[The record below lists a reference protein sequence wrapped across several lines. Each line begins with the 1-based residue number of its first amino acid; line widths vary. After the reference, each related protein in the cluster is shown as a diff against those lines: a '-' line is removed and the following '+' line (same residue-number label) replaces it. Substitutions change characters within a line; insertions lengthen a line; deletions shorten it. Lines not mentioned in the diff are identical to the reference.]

1 MGTKERK
8 ERERTER
15 RETIIDAAEEVINEK
30 GFDAATVDEIAER
43 AELGKGT
50 LYLYFKSKAS
60 IYLAISERGS
70 KILNSEMAKILTLDL
85 TGLEMLR
92 KLGEKYLKFIQTNPI
107 YFNAFAFYENM
118 MDQEKLAES
127 EIAQNCEKHAR
138 EAMTYIVRSLQIGM
152 QDGSVD
158 SSYDPKELGVIIWG
172 ASKGIV
178 QMAFLKNKGH
188 YYKMLDEVDFSL
200 ESLIVSFIELIGSGI
215 SAKNMTAGQNIETIR

>member
-15 RETIIDAAEEVINEK
+15 RETIIDAAEEVINDK

-50 LYLYFKSKAS
+50 LYLYVKSKAS

-70 KILNSEMAKILTLDL
+70 KILNSEMAKIITLDL

-92 KLGEKYLKFIQTNPI
+92 KLGEKYLKFIQANPI

>member
-215 SAKNMTAGQNIETIR
+215 SSKNMTAGQNIETIR

>member
-15 RETIIDAAEEVINEK
+15 RETIIDAAEEVINDK

-50 LYLYFKSKAS
+50 LYLYFKSKTS

-70 KILNSEMAKILTLDL
+70 KILNSEMAKIITLDL

-92 KLGEKYLKFIQTNPI
+92 KLGEKYLKFIQANPI

-118 MDQEKLAES
+118 MDQERLAES

>member
-8 ERERTER
+8 ERERSER
-15 RETIIDAAEEVINEK
+15 RETIIDAAEAVINEK

-92 KLGEKYLKFIQTNPI
+92 KLGEEYLKFIQTNPI

-118 MDQEKLAES
+118 MDQQKLAES
-127 EIAQNCEKHAR
+127 EIAQNCEKHAQD
-138 EAMTYIVRSLQIGM
+138 AMTYIVRALQIGM
-152 QDGSVD
+152 QDGSID

-188 YYKMLDEVDFSL
+188 YYKMLDEIDFSL

>member
-8 ERERTER
+8 ERERIER

-92 KLGEKYLKFIQTNPI
+92 KLGEEYLKFIQANPI

-127 EIAQNCEKHAR
+127 EIAQNCEKHAQD
-138 EAMTYIVRSLQIGM
+138 AMTYIVRALQIGM
-152 QDGSVD
+152 QDGSID
-158 SSYDPKELGVIIWG
+158 NSYDPKELGVIIWG

-188 YYKMLDEVDFSL
+188 YYKMLDEIDFSL
-200 ESLIVSFIELIGSGI
+200 ESLIVSFIELIGTGI
-215 SAKNMTAGQNIETIR
+215 SANNMTAGQNSETFQ